1 VCVNDASTEKGVVEL
16 LNELSKKYDIIK
28 VINNEKNLGIGD
40 TQNVAIKHAKGEYI
54 AFLDCDDMLA
64 RK

>member
-40 TQNVAIKHAKGEYI
+40 TKMW
-54 AFLDCDDMLA
+54 L
-64 RK
+64 